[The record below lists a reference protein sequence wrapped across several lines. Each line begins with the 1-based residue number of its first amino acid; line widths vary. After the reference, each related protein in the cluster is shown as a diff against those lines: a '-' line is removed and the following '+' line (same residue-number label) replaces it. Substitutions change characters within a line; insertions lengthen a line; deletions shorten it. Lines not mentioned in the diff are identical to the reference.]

1 MVADSPH
8 RSRRQQQFQR
18 QSAGIWQG
26 VGRPMISTEPTALI
40 PVTLLTGFLGS
51 GKTTVLNHVLKQ
63 PGMAATAVIVNEFG
77 EIGLDHLLVERS
89 SEDIVLLNSG
99 CLCCTV
105 RGDIVDTLTN
115 LFVDRVKG
123 KVPFFTRV
131 AIETTGLAD
140 PAPILHTLMT
150 DPIVAARYV
159 LDGVVTT
166 VDAVNGAGSLDRQP
180 EAVKQA
186 AVADR
191 LLLTKTDIAEPGAR
205 QAIEARLKELNPSA
219 AIVSVAQGAIDSALL
234 FNIGFYDPTTKSLDV
249 RRWLRDESFE
259 GDHGQDVGHGHEHPD
274 VNRHDDR
281 IRAFCIT
288 REQPISWA
296 ALSTWLDGLAAMRG
310 DDLLRLKAI
319 VALSDRP
326 DQPVVLHGVQHLF
339 HPPVLLPEWPS
350 EDRRTRMVFITRD
363 LPRETI
369 ETTLAAFEE
378 AVEERPSSQSPPRE
392 LGNGGTRRNFL
403 VSAGSIAAA
412 TAFAGSARAVMGPDD
427 KFDLVIKGGE
437 VLDPSQSLRGRRDIG
452 IRYGIIEA
460 LEPEIPAPRGLR
472 VLDASGKLVTPG
484 LVDLHTHVYPY
495 GSAIGIPADELVAH
509 QCTTTCVS
517 AGDAGANNFAAFRR
531 FIVAQTRTRLCAF
544 IHIANSGLASFPVA
558 ELTNIDVA
566 DVSAAAKAIAENGD
580 IVIGAKVRMSENV
593 IAKNGIEPLKRAI
606 AACEQAGTGGRVM
619 VHIGGV
625 ETRAL
630 MSQILDLMRPGDV
643 LTHAYSGAPNL
654 SGDFTNIVEDGSLLP
669 AALAAKQRGIIFDVG
684 HGGGSFDYT
693 VAEVAIAQG
702 CTPDTISSDI
712 HVFSGNTPGMPYLTW
727 VMSKFLGL
735 GFTLD
740 QVIAM
745 ATINPAKIINRLP
758 KLGTL
763 ELGAPGD
770 VAIMDLVEGPVTFVD
785 TRNNT
790 RGGKA
795 YLKPVQTVTAGVP
808 FGRPYN
814 APFSVR

>member
-1 MVADSPH
+1 
-8 RSRRQQQFQR
+8 
-18 QSAGIWQG
+18 
-26 VGRPMISTEPTALI
+26 MISTEPTALI

-89 SEDIVLLNSG
+89 SEDVVLLNSG

-166 VDAVNGAGSLDRQP
+166 IDAVNGAGSLDRQP

-403 VSAGSIAAA
+403 ISAGSIAAA
-412 TAFAGSARAVMGPDD
+412 TAFAGSARAVMGLDD

>member
-1 MVADSPH
+1 MTASE
-8 RSRRQQQFQR
+8 
-18 QSAGIWQG
+18 QS
-26 VGRPMISTEPTALI
+26 SLI

-63 PGMAATAVIVNEFG
+63 PDMAATAVIVNEFG
-77 EIGLDHLLVERS
+77 EIGIDHLLVERS
-89 SEDIVLLNSG
+89 SEDVVLLNSG

-150 DPIVAARYV
+150 DPIVAARYM

-166 VDAVNGAGSLDRQP
+166 VDAVNGAGTLDRQP
-180 EAVKQA
+180 EAVKQV

-191 LLLTKTDIAEPGAR
+191 LLLTKADLADRAAR
-205 QAIEARLKELNPSA
+205 QAIEVRLKTLNPSA
-219 AIVSVAQGAIDSALL
+219 VLVPVTRGMVDPAVL
-234 FNIGFYDPTTKSLDV
+234 FNIGFYDPVAKSADV
-249 RRWLRDESFE
+249 QRWLRDEAFAGNHAQE
-259 GDHGQDVGHGHEHPD
+259 HEHLD

-281 IRAFCIT
+281 IRAFCII
-288 REQPISWA
+288 RERPMSWA
-296 ALSTWLDGLAAMRG
+296 ALSAWLDGLATMRG
-310 DDLLRLKAI
+310 DDLLRFKAI
-319 VALSDRP
+319 AAVSDRP

-363 LPRETI
+363 MSREAI
-369 ETTLAAFEE
+369 EATLTAFEG
-378 AVEERPSSQSPPRE
+378 AVEETTSSQSPPRE
-392 LGNGGTRRNFL
+392 QAERATRRDFL

-412 TAFAGSARAVMGPDD
+412 TAFAAPARAVMGPDD
-427 KFDLVIKGGE
+427 KFDLVVKGGD
-437 VLDPSQSLRGRRDIG
+437 VLDPSQSLRAKRDIG
-452 IRYGIIEA
+452 IRYGIVEA
-460 LEPEIPAPRGLR
+460 LEPEIPAARALR

-495 GSAIGIPADELVAH
+495 GSAIGIPADELVVH

-544 IHIANSGLASFPVA
+544 MHIANTGLASFPIA
-558 ELTNIDVA
+558 ELTNINIA
-566 DVSAAAKAIAENGD
+566 DVGAAAKAIAENAD

-593 IAKNGIEPLKRAI
+593 IAKNGVEPLKRAI

-630 MSQILDLMRPGDV
+630 MSQILDLMRPGDI

-654 SGDFTNIVEDGSLLP
+654 SGDFTNIVQDGSLLP
-669 AALAAKQRGIIFDVG
+669 AALAAKQRGVVFDVG

-693 VAEVAIAQG
+693 VAEVALAHG
-702 CTPDTISSDI
+702 CPPDTISSDI

-740 QVIAM
+740 QVVGM

-763 ELGAPGD
+763 QIGAPAD
-770 VAIMDLVEGPVTFVD
+770 VAIMELVDGPVTFVD

-790 RGGKA
+790 RSGKA

-814 APFSVR
+814 LPFSVR